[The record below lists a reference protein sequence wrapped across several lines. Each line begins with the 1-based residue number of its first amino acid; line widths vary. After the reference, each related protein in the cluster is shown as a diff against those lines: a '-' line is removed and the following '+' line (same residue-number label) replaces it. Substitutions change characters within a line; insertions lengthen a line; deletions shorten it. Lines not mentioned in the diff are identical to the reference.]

1 MKQIWSPWRMDYISS
16 GNGDTDCV
24 FCEAFKM
31 EEPSQSLIAYRSEN
45 AFVILNR
52 YPYTSGHIMIVPK
65 VHLASIEDLDMQTRT
80 EIIELGVHATSVLR
94 KLYQPDGF
102 NWGINIGKAAGAGV
116 ADHAHL
122 HIVPRWSGD
131 TNFMTT
137 VGNSRVLP
145 EALEETLIRIM
156 EAW

>member
-16 GNGDTDCV
+16 GNDEAECV

-31 EEPSQSLIAYRSEN
+31 EEPSQSLIAYRSEK

-52 YPYTSGHIMIVPK
+52 YPYTSGHIMVVPN
-65 VHLASIEDLDMQTRT
+65 VHLASIEDLDAETRA
-80 EIIELGVHATSVLR
+80 EIIELAVHATSVLR
-94 KLYQPDGF
+94 TLYQPDGF

-116 ADHAHL
+116 ADHTHL
-122 HIVPRWSGD
+122 HIVPRWGGD

-145 EALEETLIRIM
+145 EALEETLARIM

>member
-16 GNGDTDCV
+16 GNEDHECV
-24 FCEAFKM
+24 FCEAYQM
-31 EEPSQSLIAYRSEN
+31 EEPSQSLIAYRSEK

-52 YPYTSGHIMIVPK
+52 YPYTSGHIMVVPNA
-65 VHLASIEDLDMQTRT
+65 HLASIEDLDAGTRA
-80 EIIELGVHATSVLR
+80 EIIELAVHATSVLR
-94 KLYQPDGF
+94 TLYQPDGF

-116 ADHAHL
+116 AGHAHL
-122 HIVPRWSGD
+122 HIVPRWGGD

-145 EALEETLIRIM
+145 EALEETLTRIT